1 MHEALPLTEHQQLVD
16 VFFYQHYNKSSK
28 ITILNMEGVYLKP
41 DPETAGAS
49 PAALTDDDI
58 YEDTGDLEFNQDP
71 AYQNII
77 LARVPKY
84 LWQVWSELDD
94 DTEIQLGTV
103 RVTHA
108 TENDG
113 KKKVLHTHSSIAIEK
128 LLTL

>member
-1 MHEALPLTEHQQLVD
+1 M
-16 VFFYQHYNKSSK
+16 
-28 ITILNMEGVYLKP
+28 KP